1 MIKLQFDSSH
11 NVIPPTLVLS
21 KRNGTKIGAIPA
33 TNIAVSDEFNA
44 YTELTCSVSKYDND
58 AEYKYWD
65 ELKDFRC
72 IYVPTWDEWLE
83 AKVTVSE
90 TNALEKNL
98 LCRSLC
104 ESELSQIM
112 LYDVQINTEDDI
124 SRTDY
129 ETTVIYDEDNPAGS
143 MLDRLLEKAPHYSIG
158 YVDSR
163 IAGMFRVFDFD
174 NSSIYDAFQ
183 EISQECD
190 CIFVFDSGSDETGKP
205 KREINVYDLEAYCYE
220 CGNRG
225 TFTLTCPK
233 CGSTNIRHGYGDDT
247 SIFVSVNNL
256 AEEIEYETDVDSV
269 KNCFKLEAGDDLM
282 TATIISANP
291 NGSAYIWF
299 LTDEMR
305 ADMSSELVAR
315 LDSYDAQYEY
325 YNSEYVLNIPSDMIT
340 AYNTLV
346 QKYQTYD
353 SSLNT
358 IPSELVGFKSLIS
371 VYYDTIDLYLLLSSS
386 LMPDITHADT
396 TAAEQAALLT
406 ATNLSPV
413 AVQNISTLSGL
424 TANNSVLAMAK
435 VIVDNRYQVKVN
447 SASYGN
453 GVWTGNFK
461 VTNLSDEEDTSIS
474 NTTSITISDDYETFI
489 KQKIDKSLKASS
501 NEDGTDIL
509 SLLESTQAQLEV
521 ELPKWSLARLNAFY
535 SACQACIDL
544 LIEQNIADDSIWSQK
559 TPNLYDEI
567 YAPYY
572 EKLNAIQAEITLRES
587 EIALIAGTWG
597 VDGSLVVDGIQTLLD
612 KERELIHN
620 ALNFKD
626 YIGEE
631 LWTEF
636 ASFRRE
642 DTYRN
647 ENYISDGLSNDELFE
662 MANEFL
668 VEANKEIYKSAT
680 LQHSISAT
688 LNNLLTME
696 EFAPL
701 LDNFK
706 VGNWIRIEVDGE
718 IYRLRLLS
726 YEIDFNNLD
735 NLRITFSDVKK
746 YRDGVS
752 DSESIMS
759 QAKSMASSYGAV
771 TRQANKGKKSNDRLN
786 DWVTD
791 GLALTNMKIV
801 SAADNQNITW
811 DSHGILCREYL
822 PVSDTYSEKQIK
834 IINKGLY
841 VTDDNWRTSKAG
853 VGNFTFYNPKTGQE
867 EEAYGVIAETLVG
880 NLILSQEVGIYNTT
894 GSVSIDENGIEI
906 ISDMTG
912 DDPVPMHMSI
922 GRIYLNSEGEEQTDR
937 AIYIDSDGNVVISGN
952 VKINSSEEYDI
963 ETVND
968 LCNPDSMHQYVERR
982 VTDMSD
988 LLNTQ
993 AATYYTELYGYSQEF
1008 LGYRDRM
1015 SQCVSIDENRG
1026 LVISGYNP
1034 ATQDKSKFETVID
1047 NESIK
1052 FKSDDTIV
1060 AYVNHELLYIPNAA
1074 ITTTL
1079 RLGKFFVF
1087 PRNDDG
1093 VSIIW
1098 VGDYIPR
1105 TFNSNGELVLVEN
1118 SGWEEL
1124 VGSEG
1129 DGESS
1134 GESENNSES
1143 GSITYTGR
1151 PSKQEMLAMLEEI
1164 ENQEVEGGD

>member
-1 MIKLQFDSSH
+1 MIKVQFDSSH

-21 KRNGTKIGAIPA
+21 KRNGTKMGVIPA
-33 TNIAVSDEFNA
+33 TDIAVSDEFNA
-44 YTELTCSVSKYDND
+44 YTELTCSVSKFNNEV
-58 AEYKYWD
+58 EYQYWD

-72 IYVPTWDEWLE
+72 IYIPTWDEWLE

-124 SRTDY
+124 ARADY
-129 ETTVIYDEDNPAGS
+129 KPTTIYNSEDSSAS
-143 MLDRLLEKAPHYSIG
+143 MLNRLLDKAPHYSIG

-163 IAGMFRVFDFD
+163 IAGMFRVFEFD
-174 NSSIYDAFQ
+174 NNSIYDAFQ
-183 EISQECD
+183 EISKECD
-190 CIFVFDSGSDETGKP
+190 CIFVFDSGSDENGKP
-205 KREINVYDLEAYCYE
+205 KRQINVYDLEAYCYE
-220 CGNRG
+220 CGNRD

-233 CGSTNIRHGYGDDT
+233 CGSSNIRHGYGDDT

-269 KNCFKLEAGDDLM
+269 KNCFRLEAGDDLM

-291 NGSAYIWF
+291 NGSAYIWC

-358 IPSELVGFKSLIS
+358 IPSELVGYEGLIS

-396 TAAEQAALLT
+396 TAAEQAALLNS
-406 ATNLSPV
+406 TNLSPI
-413 AVQNISTLSGL
+413 AVQNFVTASISTV
-424 TANNSVLAMAK
+424 NNSVLAMAK
-435 VIVDNRYQVKVN
+435 VIVDNRYQVKIN
-447 SASYGN
+447 SASYTN
-453 GVWTGNFK
+453 GIWTGNFS
-461 VTNLSDEEDTSIS
+461 VTNLSDEEDTSLS
-474 NTTSITISDDYETFI
+474 NTTSITINDDYETFI
-489 KQKIDKSLKASS
+489 TQKLDKSLKDSS
-501 NEDGTDIL
+501 DEDGTDIL
-509 SLLESTQAQLEV
+509 SLLKATKAQLEV
-521 ELPKWSLARLNAFY
+521 ELPKWSLARLNSFY
-535 SACQACIDL
+535 SACQTCVDL

-567 YAPYY
+567 YVPYY

-587 EIALIAGTWG
+587 EIALIAGTWDA
-597 VDGSLVVDGIQTLLD
+597 DGSLVADGIQTLLD
-612 KERELIHN
+612 KEREIIHN

-647 ENYISDGLSNDELFE
+647 ENYISDGLNNDELFE

-668 VEANKEIYKSAT
+668 AEAKKEIYKSAT

-696 EFAPL
+696 EFEPL
-701 LDNFK
+701 VDNFA

-771 TRQANKGKKSNDRLN
+771 TRQVNKGKKSNDRLN
-786 DWVTD
+786 NWVND
-791 GLALTNMKIV
+791 GLALTNMKII
-801 SAADNQNITW
+801 SSADNQNITW

-841 VTDDNWRTSKAG
+841 VTNDNWRTSKAG

-880 NLILSQEVGIYNTT
+880 NLILSQEVGIYNQT
-894 GSVSIDENGIEI
+894 GNIVIDDEGISIN
-906 ISDMTG
+906 SDMTEEG
-912 DDPVPMHMSI
+912 SLPLSFSI
-922 GRIYLNSEGEEQTDR
+922 SRTYMGEDEDGEPEEVLEQIMYINSDGELVLNGNIRIYNSD
-937 AIYIDSDGNVVISGN
+937 D
-952 VKINSSEEYDI
+952 DI
-963 ETVND
+963 ETIND
-968 LCNPDSMHQYVERR
+968 LFDNEAIYSYVNQRISDSAEEISGRALAHANELKEELEAALNDYKDYLKQYIY
-982 VTDMSD
+982 TSD
-988 LLNTQ
+988 K
-993 AATYYTELYGYSQEF
+993 
-1008 LGYRDRM
+1008 
-1015 SQCVSIDENRG
+1015 G
-1026 LVISGYNP
+1026 LVVAGYNP
-1034 ATQDKSKFETVID
+1034 EDDSVSPFRTIID
-1047 NESIK
+1047 NESVK
-1052 FKSDDTIV
+1052 FMDGNV
-1060 AYVNHELLYIPNAA
+1060 AAAYVGNHQLYIQNAT
-1074 ITTTL
+1074 IETTL
-1079 RLGKFFVF
+1079 RIGKFFIY
-1087 PRNDDG
+1087 PKPDDSI
-1093 VSIIW
+1093 SIIW
-1098 VGDYIPR
+1098 ADDYTISLA
-1105 TFNSNGELVLVEN
+1105 TSGSSVSTSSDNEFSGEL
-1118 SGWEEL
+1118 
-1124 VGSEG
+1124 
-1129 DGESS
+1129 
-1134 GESENNSES
+1134 
-1143 GSITYTGR
+1143 T
-1151 PSKQEMLAMLEEI
+1151 LEEMI
-1164 ENQEVEGGD
+1164 AVADATEEMRT

>member
-44 YTELTCSVSKYDND
+44 YTELTCSVSKYDNE

-124 SRTDY
+124 TRTDY
-129 ETTVIYDEDNPAGS
+129 KPTTIYNLEDSSAS
-143 MLDRLLEKAPHYSIG
+143 MLNRLLDKAPHYSIG

-163 IAGMFRVFDFD
+163 IAGMFRVFEFD
-174 NSSIYDAFQ
+174 NNSIYDAFQ
-183 EISQECD
+183 EISKECD
-190 CIFVFDSGSDETGKP
+190 CIFVFDSGSDENGKP
-205 KREINVYDLEAYCYE
+205 KRQINVYDLEAYCYE
-220 CGNRG
+220 CGNRD

-233 CGSTNIRHGYGDDT
+233 CGSSNIRHGYGDDT
-247 SIFVSVNNL
+247 SIFVSVNNF

-291 NGSAYIWF
+291 NGSAYIWC

-325 YNSEYVLNIPSDMIT
+325 YNSEYVLNIPSNMIT

-353 SSLNT
+353 SSLST
-358 IPSELVGFKSLIS
+358 IPSELVGYEGLIS

-396 TAAEQAALLT
+396 TAAEQAALLNS
-406 ATNLSPV
+406 TNLSPI
-413 AVQNISTLSGL
+413 AVQNFVTASISTV
-424 TANNSVLAMAK
+424 NNSVLAMAK
-435 VIVDNRYQVKVN
+435 VIVDNRYQVKIN
-447 SASYGN
+447 SASYTN
-453 GVWTGNFK
+453 GIWTGNFS
-461 VTNLSDEEDTSIS
+461 VTNLSDEEDTSLS
-474 NTTSITISDDYETFI
+474 NTTSITINDDYETFI
-489 KQKIDKSLKASS
+489 TQKLDKSLKDSS
-501 NEDGTDIL
+501 DEDGTDIL
-509 SLLESTQAQLEV
+509 SLLKATKAQLEV
-521 ELPKWSLARLNAFY
+521 ELPKWSLARLNSFY
-535 SACQACIDL
+535 SACQTCVDL

-567 YAPYY
+567 YTPYY

-587 EIALIAGTWG
+587 EIALIAGTWDA
-597 VDGSLVVDGIQTLLD
+597 DGSLIEDGLQTLLD
-612 KERELIHN
+612 KEREVIHN

-647 ENYISDGLSNDELFE
+647 ENYISDGLNNDELFE

-668 VEANKEIYKSAT
+668 AEAKKEIYKSAT

-696 EFAPL
+696 EFEPL
-701 LDNFK
+701 VDNFA

-786 DWVTD
+786 DWVND
-791 GLALTNMKIV
+791 GLALTNMKII
-801 SAADNQNITW
+801 SSADNQNITW

-822 PVSDTYSEKQIK
+822 SVSDTYSEKQIK

-880 NLILSQEVGIYNTT
+880 NLILSQEVGIYNQT
-894 GSVSIDENGIEI
+894 GNIVIDDEGISIN
-906 ISDMTG
+906 SDMTEEG
-912 DDPVPMHMSI
+912 SLPLSFSI
-922 GRIYLNSEGEEQTDR
+922 SRTYMGEDEDGEPEEVLEQIMYINSDGELVLNGNIRIYNSD
-937 AIYIDSDGNVVISGN
+937 D
-952 VKINSSEEYDI
+952 DI
-963 ETVND
+963 ETINNLFDNEAVYSYVNQKIS
-968 LCNPDSMHQYVERR
+968 DSAEDISGRAIAHANELKEELEAALNDYKDYLKQYIY
-982 VTDMSD
+982 TSD
-988 LLNTQ
+988 K
-993 AATYYTELYGYSQEF
+993 
-1008 LGYRDRM
+1008 
-1015 SQCVSIDENRG
+1015 G
-1026 LVISGYNP
+1026 LVVAGYNP
-1034 ATQDKSKFETVID
+1034 EDDSVSPFRTIID
-1047 NESIK
+1047 NESVK
-1052 FKSDDTIV
+1052 FMDGNV
-1060 AYVNHELLYIPNAA
+1060 AAAYVGNHQLYIQNAT
-1074 ITTTL
+1074 IETTL
-1079 RLGKFFVF
+1079 RIGKFFIY
-1087 PRNDDG
+1087 PKPDDSI
-1093 VSIIW
+1093 SIIW
-1098 VGDYIPR
+1098 ADDYTISLA
-1105 TFNSNGELVLVEN
+1105 T
-1118 SGWEEL
+1118 
-1124 VGSEG
+1124 
-1129 DGESS
+1129 
-1134 GESENNSES
+1134 S
-1143 GSITYTGR
+1143 GSSVSTSSDNEFSGDLT
-1151 PSKQEMLAMLEEI
+1151 LEEMI
-1164 ENQEVEGGD
+1164 AIADATEEMRT